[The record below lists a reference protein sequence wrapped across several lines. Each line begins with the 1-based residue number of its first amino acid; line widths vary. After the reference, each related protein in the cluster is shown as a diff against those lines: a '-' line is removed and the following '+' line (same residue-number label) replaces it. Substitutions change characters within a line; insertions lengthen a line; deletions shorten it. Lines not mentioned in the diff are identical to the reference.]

1 MAVLPA
7 VRRLRT
13 AWCAGCMLGLL
24 AVPRYTLAQGTGT
37 SDGKPASPQRDSA
50 SAPRVRL
57 RVIGVFDEE
66 TGEPLEG
73 VDVTDFFS
81 RITSRTTKTGTT
93 ALILSGT
100 GSTLIR
106 IRKVGYQPITLPV
119 RNALQD
125 TTPITTTLIRAG
137 HVLPAVITVGDRT
150 IVLGKAD
157 TVSSL
162 LRNGFYERRETGGA
176 PRSAFISGDKLQGTS
191 LLTNA
196 RYFGRAICE
205 SNVYVDGIKVSSPQR
220 SGGHFLKEGIDELI
234 DPSQVAGIET
244 YTGAE
249 LPAGAP
255 HTMQGPGTFD
265 PGAAAANAVATVAGT
280 LPGNS
285 CVTFIW
291 LRD

>member
-1 MAVLPA
+1 MRGLSY
-7 VRRLRT
+7 
-13 AWCAGCMLGLL
+13 AGWLL
-24 AVPRYTLAQGTGT
+24 ATLALARGAFAQGGGAPVK
-37 SDGKPASPQRDSA
+37 SELSQADSA
-50 SAPRVRL
+50 PAPQVRL
-57 RVIGVFDEE
+57 RLIGVYDEE
-66 TGEPLEG
+66 TGEPLES

-81 RITSRTTKTGTT
+81 GITSRTTKTGTT

-100 GSTLIR
+100 SSTFIR
-106 IRKVGYQPITLPV
+106 IKKVGYQPITLPI
-119 RNALQD
+119 RNRLAD
-125 TTPITTTLIRAG
+125 TTPITATLIRAG

-157 TVSSL
+157 TISAL
-162 LRNGFYERRETGGA
+162 LRSGFYERRETGGA
-176 PRSAFISGDKLQGTS
+176 PRSAFISGDKLNGTT
-191 LLTNA
+191 LLTHA

-205 SNVYVDGIKVSSPQR
+205 SNLYIDGVKVSSPQR
-220 SGGHFLKEGIDELI
+220 SGRFLREGVDGLI
-234 DPSQVAGIET
+234 DPTQVAGIET

-255 HTMQGPGTFD
+255 HTMQGPGTLD
-265 PGAAAANAVATVAGT
+265 PAAAAANAVADVAGT

>member
-1 MAVLPA
+1 MRGLSY
-7 VRRLRT
+7 
-13 AWCAGCMLGLL
+13 AGWLL
-24 AVPRYTLAQGTGT
+24 ATLALARGAFAQGG
-37 SDGKPASPQRDSA
+37 GAPVKPESSQADSA
-50 SAPRVRL
+50 PAPQVRL
-57 RVIGVFDEE
+57 RLIGVYDEE
-66 TGEPLEG
+66 TGEPLES

-81 RITSRTTKTGTT
+81 GITSRTTKTGTT

-100 GSTLIR
+100 SSTLIR
-106 IRKVGYQPITLPV
+106 IKKVGYQPITLPI
-119 RNALQD
+119 RNTLAD
-125 TTPITTTLIRAG
+125 TTPITATLIRAG

-157 TVSSL
+157 TISAL
-162 LRNGFYERRETGGA
+162 LRSGFYERRETGGA
-176 PRSAFISGDKLQGTS
+176 PRSAFISGDKIKGTT

-205 SNVYVDGIKVSSPQR
+205 SNLYIDGVKVSSPQR
-220 SGGHFLKEGIDELI
+220 SGRFLREGVDGLI
-234 DPSQVAGIET
+234 DPTQVAGIET

-255 HTMQGPGTFD
+255 HTMQGPGTLD
-265 PGAAAANAVATVAGT
+265 PAAAAANAVADVAGT

>member
-1 MAVLPA
+1 MRGLSY
-7 VRRLRT
+7 
-13 AWCAGCMLGLL
+13 AGWLL
-24 AVPRYTLAQGTGT
+24 ATLALARGAFAQGGGAPVK
-37 SDGKPASPQRDSA
+37 SESSQADSA
-50 SAPRVRL
+50 PAPQVRL
-57 RVIGVFDEE
+57 RLIGVYDEE
-66 TGEPLEG
+66 TGEPLES

-81 RITSRTTKTGTT
+81 GITSRTTKTGTT

-100 GSTLIR
+100 SSTLIR
-106 IRKVGYQPITLPV
+106 IKKVGYQPITLPI
-119 RNALQD
+119 RNRLAD
-125 TTPITTTLIRAG
+125 TTPITATLIRAG

-157 TVSSL
+157 TISAL
-162 LRNGFYERRETGGA
+162 LRSGFYERRETGGA
-176 PRSAFISGDKLQGTS
+176 PRSAFISGDKIKGTT

-205 SNVYVDGIKVSSPQR
+205 SNLYIDGVKVSSPQR
-220 SGGHFLKEGIDELI
+220 SGRFLREGVDGLI
-234 DPSQVAGIET
+234 DPTQVAGIET

-255 HTMQGPGTFD
+255 HTMQGPGTLD
-265 PGAAAANAVATVAGT
+265 PAAAAANAVADVAGT